1 MLVLG
6 DRKGILVR
14 IFALLLTFALCMG
27 GLRADAF
34 AQIASEDALYD
45 SIWNYLF
52 EDSMVNN
59 GVVQSIC
66 ATPEYLITIEN
77 TSNDP
82 TQPDTVSAYYK
93 NPFDQDGNPVPQY
106 TLAMRNTDFDW
117 EHGNGMTYNSN
128 THEIYVALYSNDAGD
143 NEGCIYVMDPDTLSF
158 KRKIQIAEGYNILG
172 IDYDSEHDVYYTLTN
187 SQADYSLQKRDAAFN
202 LIEDF
207 GPIDPS
213 PGTNFQDICVCGDYI
228 FLSPLTYG
236 MGIGDFM
243 NVYSISRR
251 ETLLS
256 INMDMG
262 LEAPNVEAEGVCMA
276 HKGVFVCP
284 ITVTRDDGS
293 RYVYFF
299 ETTLPWFYTIE
310 TCARG
315 MTYEGE
321 HTHYALDRGD
331 GIVTVYNMDGSE
343 YVENENAAEGG
354 ADESASENDAG
365 ANGSETSEGAEIGG
379 KIIGAN
385 QQVLSGTNYTLT
397 FEPDPGYTVCKVQMD
412 KTDLELPEGT
422 TSYTIENVSGNHRIT
437 VDFKR
442 TVKPTPTPTPAV
454 SPKETAQNGN
464 AADGTKAEKNDAGN
478 SGSLAAASDAS
489 GNTAALHGTQITQGE
504 QSSNH
509 ESDIRRRAQTR
520 SKVLLFTTV
529 LLILLLLS
537 LALLILYSM
546 HVRRVREMKRQQH
559 REERKQ
565 RRLAEEAT
573 DKKRRRRRKETD
585 KRNPDSARHTSQY
598 RPLAQYEHDRSSYSS
613 SRAAHYQPL
622 ETYSTDTGRSTS
634 GSAYDMPKQLHN
646 RRASVSADHM
656 AEPLHSRRAA
666 TGANHIPEPLHS
678 RQTVTGADY
687 IPETLHNRQTSG
699 KAAERLSHRKRR
711 RISKE

>member
-1 MLVLG
+1 MVIRG
-6 DRKGILVR
+6 AKKGIFERV
-14 IFALLLTFALCMG
+14 FALLLTFALCMG

-45 SIWNYLF
+45 SVWNYLF

-66 ATPEYLITIEN
+66 ATPDYLITIEN
-77 TSNDP
+77 TSNDT

-93 NPFDQDGNPVPQY
+93 NPFDRDGNPVPQY

-143 NEGCIYVMDPDTLSF
+143 NAGCIYVMDPDTLSF

-172 IDYDSEHDVYYTLTN
+172 IDYDSENDVYYTLTN
-187 SQADYSLQKRDAAFN
+187 SEANYSLQKRDAAFN

-262 LEAPNVEAEGVCMA
+262 LESPQVEAEGVCMA

-315 MTYEGE
+315 LTYEGD
-321 HTHYALDRGD
+321 HTHYALDTGD
-331 GIVTVYNMDGSE
+331 GVVTVYNMDGSE
-343 YVENENAAEGG
+343 YVGNANATDGNIDG
-354 ADESASENDAG
+354 SSSGNDA
-365 ANGSETSEGAEIGG
+365 NRNNSETSEDPEIGG

-397 FEPDPGYTVCKVQMD
+397 FEPDPGYTVYRVLMD

-422 TSYTIENVSGNHRIT
+422 TSYTIENVNGNHRIT

-442 TVKPTPTPTPAV
+442 TAKPTPTPTV
-454 SPKETAQNGN
+454 STNGTAQNGHVLT
-464 AADGTKAEKNDAGN
+464 DGTKAENSDAGS
-478 SGSLAAASDAS
+478 SGSSAAASDAS

-598 RPLAQYEHDRSSYSS
+598 RPLTQYEHDRSSYSS

-699 KAAERLSHRKRR
+699 KASDRLRR
-711 RISKE
+711 RKKRQIRAD

>member
-93 NPFDQDGNPVPQY
+93 NPVDKDGNPVPQY

-343 YVENENAAEGG
+343 YVGNANAAEGG
-354 ADESASENDAG
+354 ADESASENDAS
-365 ANGSETSEGAEIGG
+365 ANGRETSEDAEIGG

-454 SPKETAQNGN
+454 SPKGTAQNRD
-464 AADGTKAEKNDAGN
+464 ATDGTKAGKSDAGN
-478 SGSLAAASDAS
+478 SGSSAAASDAS
-489 GNTAALHGTQITQGE
+489 GNTASLHGTQITQGE
-504 QSSNH
+504 QASGQ

-520 SKVLLFTTV
+520 SKV
-529 LLILLLLS
+529 
-537 LALLILYSM
+537 
-546 HVRRVREMKRQQH
+546 HVRRVREKKLQQH
-559 REERKQ
+559 RQERRQ
-565 RRLAEEAT
+565 RRLAEETAG
-573 DKKRRRRRKETD
+573 KKRRRRRKDPD
-585 KRNPDSARHTSQY
+585 KRNPDSARHTSRY
-598 RPLAQYEHDRSSYSS
+598 KPLTQYEPDRSSYSS
-613 SRAAHYQPL
+613 SQAAHYQPL
-622 ETYSTDTGRSTS
+622 ETYSTDAGRSTS
-634 GSAYDMPKQLHN
+634 GSAYNMPEQLHG
-646 RRASVSADHM
+646 RQ
-656 AEPLHSRRAA
+656 AA
-666 TGANHIPEPLHS
+666 TGTDHMPEQLHS
-678 RQTVTGADY
+678 RQTATGADRIPEQLHSRQTANSANH

-699 KAAERLSHRKRR
+699 KSSDRLRR
-711 RISKE
+711 RKKSQFRED